1 MEGGKRKGRIKND
14 SQFSGLGHR
23 LGIGAVYREEEVE
36 GSPPGLDVLTRTGV

>member
-1 MEGGKRKGRIKND
+1 MEGGKRKGRIKTD

-23 LGIGAVYREEEVE
+23 RIGAVYRQEEVE